1 MKEQIARYTAKL
13 LADRSA
19 LPGSIAFAVKDDSLF
34 SVGDEAAA
42 TLAEQILS
50 RLNALALV
58 VARPSIPFTDLLVR
72 RSPDG
77 SRHIVPNDTE
87 NRTFLHDIPFIR
99 VEEQGDHLA
108 ERVAELLGHRKGVI
122 VEGAGIISVGA
133 ITVELAYINYS
144 SVFHSTF
151 VKYLQDLL
159 SQGFLLPEE
168 REIFA
173 AFRRE
178 WLRPLTADG
187 LDFCSGIL
195 QKREDIFA
203 ELARVGRYTVERGLV
218 DSFFGNISCRT
229 DDLIYIS
236 QTGASLDALRGCI
249 DPVPFDN
256 SSTTGITASSELL
269 AHRRIYETSG
279 ARTILHGHPRFAVV
293 MSMLCEEQ
301 ECRVEDCWKECPKIR
316 FLGDTPVVAGEIGA
330 GGLAKKVPPVIAGPG
345 KAIVFGHGVFTIGTE
360 GFENP
365 YRFMVEVENWC
376 REEYFRRLDC
386 MT

>member
-19 LPGSIAFAVKDDSLF
+19 LSGSIVFAVNDDVIF
-34 SVGDEAAA
+34 SVGDEPSA
-42 TLAEQILS
+42 TLADQVLS
-50 RLNALALV
+50 RLNSLALV
-58 VARPSIPFTDLLVR
+58 VASPSLPFADLLVR
-72 RSPDG
+72 RAPVD
-77 SRHIVPNDTE
+77 SRNIVPNDTE

-99 VEEQGDHLA
+99 AEEQDDHLA
-108 ERVAELLGHRKGVI
+108 ERVACLLGQRKGVI
-122 VEGAGIISVGA
+122 VEGVGIIAVGS

-159 SQGFLLPEE
+159 SQGFLLAEE
-168 REIFA
+168 RKIFA

-178 WLRPLTADG
+178 WLLPLTADG
-187 LDFCSGIL
+187 LDFRSGIL
-195 QKREDIFA
+195 QKREDILD
-203 ELARVGRYTVERGLV
+203 ELVRVGRHTVERGLV
-218 DSFFGNISCRT
+218 DSFFGNISCRAGE
-229 DDLIYIS
+229 LIYIS
-236 QTGASLDALRGCI
+236 QTGASLDALQGCL

-279 ARTILHGHPRFAVV
+279 AMTILHGHPRFAVV

-301 ECRVEDCWKECPKIR
+301 ECRVADCWKECPKVR

-330 GGLAKKVPPVIAGPG
+330 GGLAKMVPPVIAGPG
-345 KAIVFGHGVFTIGTE
+345 KAIVFGHGVFTIGNE
-360 GFENP
+360 GFEKP
-365 YRFMVEVENWC
+365 FRLMVEVENWC
-376 REEYFRRLDC
+376 REEYFRRLDNV
-386 MT
+386 T